1 MQSPT
6 AVHAVLVVCRLLR
19 TRVYYKDEYF
29 SVMYLCLVKIKT
41 VLYYIIGFVKENIVN
56 VQYRNLGQSYTILE
70 WKILISNL
78 QKNCHNQAA
87 LVRTKDGGRI
97 ENGEKYKRIY
107 SYFGNLFK
115 STVLRFGAAF
125 DKQLDIH

>member
-6 AVHAVLVVCRLLR
+6 AGHAVLVVCCLLR
-19 TRVYYKDEYF
+19 TRVYYKNEYF
-29 SVMYLCLVKIKT
+29 SVTYLCFVKIKT
-41 VLYYIIGFVKENIVN
+41 VLYYIIGFVKESIVN
-56 VQYRNLGQSYTILE
+56 VQYPNLLQSYTILE

-87 LVRTKDGGRI
+87 LVLTKDGGRI
-97 ENGEKYKRIY
+97 ENGEEYKRM
-107 SYFGNLFK
+107 YFGNLFK

-125 DKQLDIH
+125 DKQLDIL